1 MTSTNWHSPRRECGS
16 WPGLSAP
23 DGWIGALPSD
33 SSGQGASEQ
42 GGIEAAGIVTRFW
55 RQAVLERLRHVARGQ
70 LTLLDP
76 WGCESAGA
84 VSPESPLDVQLCV
97 HNPAFYAEV
106 ATGGIIGAAEAYIDG
121 HWSSSN
127 LTDLVRLI
135 VLNRDVWG
143 GLDGGWARLQEP
155 FRRLLHF
162 LQRNTK
168 LQARRN
174 IAAHYDLGNDFFRLF
189 LDETMMYSAGVFL
202 SPQSTLHD
210 ASVEKN
216 DRICR
221 KLQLSPDDHLLE
233 IGTGWGGFA
242 LHAAGRYGCR
252 VTTTTISQEQHALAT
267 ERIAAAGLADRVTV
281 LLTDYR
287 DLTGTFDKLVSIEM
301 IEAVGHQWFDTYFAK
316 CASLL
321 KPDGMML
328 LQAITIA
335 DRDYATY
342 IRSVDFIQKYIF
354 PGGCLPSIGA
364 ICDSLQRRTD
374 LKLFHLDDMAPH
386 YARTLAC
393 WRENLHRNRAAI
405 RALGEKYTEEFL
417 RLWEF
422 YLCYCEGAFLERS
435 CGSVQMLLTKPDCR
449 REPIL
454 GSV

>member
-1 MTSTNWHSPRRECGS
+1 MSSGQCDGVSSLDPS
-16 WPGLSAP
+16 W
-23 DGWIGALPSD
+23 
-33 SSGQGASEQ
+33 SGQGASS
-42 GGIEAAGIVTRFW
+42 GGANVEAGDRGGFRQKEVSAAGYSARLW
-55 RQAVLERLRHVARGQ
+55 RDAVLSRLRCVKRGR
-70 LTLLDP
+70 LTIEDD
-76 WGCESAGA
+76 WGCESAGEPSDSA
-84 VSPESPLDVQLCV
+84 LIDVRIHV
-97 HNPAFYAEV
+97 HDVAFYRQA
-106 ATGGIIGAAEAYIDG
+106 ATGGIIGTAESYIDG
-121 HWSSSN
+121 HWSCSH

-135 VLNRDVWG
+135 VLNRDVWA
-143 GLDGGWARLQEP
+143 GLDSGWAILWEP
-155 FRRLLHF
+155 FRRLIHF
-162 LQRNTK
+162 LQRNTRS
-168 LQARRN
+168 QARRN

-189 LDETMMYSAGVFL
+189 LDETMMYSAGVFA
-202 SPQSTLHD
+202 STGSSLHE

-221 KLQLSPDDHLLE
+221 KLKLSPSDHLLE

-242 LHAAGRYGCR
+242 LHAAGKYGCK
-252 VTTTTISQEQHALAT
+252 VTTTTISREQFALAT

-281 LLTDYR
+281 LLSDYR
-287 DLTGTFDKLVSIEM
+287 DLSGTFDKLVSIEM

-321 KPDGMML
+321 RPAGMML
-328 LQAITIA
+328 LQAITIS

-364 ICDSLQRRTD
+364 ICDSLQRKTD
-374 LKLFHLDDMAPH
+374 LKLFHMDDMAPH

-393 WRENLHRNRAAI
+393 WRENLRRNQSAI
-405 RALGEKYTEEFL
+405 RALGEKYSEEFL

-422 YLCYCEGAFLERS
+422 YFCYCEGAFLERT

-454 GSV
+454 GAV

>member
-1 MTSTNWHSPRRECGS
+1 MSSADWHGPQQGCRS

-23 DGWIGALPSD
+23 DGWVGAVA
-33 SSGQGASEQ
+33 SGTSCQGRSE
-42 GGIEAAGIVTRFW
+42 GDGIESAGILTRFW
-55 RQAVLERLRHVARGQ
+55 RQAFLNRLRRVARGR
-70 LTLLDP
+70 LTLVDR
-76 WGCESAGA
+76 WGSESAGE
-84 VSPESPLDVQLCV
+84 VSPASPIDVQLCV
-97 HNPAFYAEV
+97 HDAAFYGQV
-106 ATGGIIGAAEAYIDG
+106 ATGGIIGAAEAYLDG
-121 HWSSSN
+121 QWNCSN

-143 GLDGGWARLQEP
+143 GLDGGWARLREP
-155 FRRLLHF
+155 LRRVLHF

-168 LQARRN
+168 SQARRN
-174 IAAHYDLGNDFFRLF
+174 IAAHYDLGNDFFQLF
-189 LDETMMYSAGVFL
+189 LDETMMYSAGVFT
-202 SPQSTLHD
+202 SPESSLHE

-252 VTTTTISQEQHALAT
+252 VTTTTISREQHSLAT
-267 ERIAAAGLADRVTV
+267 ERIAAAGLSDRVTV
-281 LLTDYR
+281 LLQDYR
-287 DLTGTFDKLVSIEM
+287 DLSGKFDKVVSIEM

-321 KPDGMML
+321 KTDGMML

-354 PGGCLPSIGA
+354 PGGCLPSIAA

-393 WRENLHRNRAAI
+393 WRENLHRNRTAI
-405 RALGEKYTEEFL
+405 RALGEKYSEQFL

-422 YLCYCEGAFLERS
+422 YFCYCEGAFLERS

-454 GSV
+454 GTV